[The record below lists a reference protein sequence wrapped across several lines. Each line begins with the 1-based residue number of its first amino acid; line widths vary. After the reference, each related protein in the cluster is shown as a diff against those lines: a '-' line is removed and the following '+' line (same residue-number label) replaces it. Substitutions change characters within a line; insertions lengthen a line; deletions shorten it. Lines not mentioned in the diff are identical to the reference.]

1 MSLVY
6 DRSDQHQ
13 TIYDSYNAELAAKK
27 LQSQMLQSDEG
38 ILKELHL
45 KTREEE
51 QRGVNKEVVGYL
63 ILSKKQ

>member
-1 MSLVY
+1 MSVDY

-13 TIYDSYNAELAAKK
+13 TIYDSYNVELVAKK
-27 LQSQMLQSDEG
+27 MQSQMLQSDEG
-38 ILKELHL
+38 ILKELNL